1 MAEEWAQ
8 GGVDN
13 REICQRCEYEEQE
26 PEEAEEATDE
36 PPRPTIKVRRR
47 RHRAAPAA
55 ADDDDGWSEQ
65 ELQDEE
71 TEKEHLRQEVA
82 DLHALLDRRVGEDA
96 LQALSEKRVETV
108 ELRVSELAVVM
119 DVLRSAEQ
127 AAQQARQICTNSAKG
142 FEDKRSYFYRGQCFI
157 NDIMMGQL
165 KKKKAED
172 KKAAGR
178 KASGSRDQEDDSSPP
193 RAAARRDQVV
203 LSKRRRQDDVG
214 RSDKRTKRGA

>member
-1 MAEEWAQ
+1 VAEEWAQ

-13 REICQRCEYEEQE
+13 REIVQRCEYEEQE

-36 PPRPTIKVRRR
+36 PPRRATIKVRRR
-47 RHRAAPAA
+47 RHRAAPA
-55 ADDDDGWSEQ
+55 DDDEWSEQ

-71 TEKEHLRQEVA
+71 SEKEQLRQEVA

-165 KKKKAED
+165 KKAGG
-172 KKAAGR
+172 KKAAGK
-178 KASGSRDQEDDSSPP
+178 KASGSRDQEDDASPP
-193 RAAARRDQVV
+193 KRRDQVV
-203 LSKRRRQDDVG
+203 LSKRKRLQDDDARG
-214 RSDKRTKRGA
+214 QDKRSKRG